1 MPAVPDHGD
10 GGGGVERGERSF
22 GDDGGMRGT
31 GENGEFPGKPVGTLP
46 PGLCAE
52 KNRRMDGEYAQ
63 GTRKLRKSPI
73 DKIDKSSYT
82 FTISL

>member
-1 MPAVPDHGD
+1 
-10 GGGGVERGERSF
+10 
-22 GDDGGMRGT
+22 MRGA
-31 GENGEFPGKPVGTLP
+31 GENGEFPGEPVGTLP
-46 PGLCAE
+46 LASVP
-52 KNRRMDGEYAQ
+52 KKRRMDGEYAQ